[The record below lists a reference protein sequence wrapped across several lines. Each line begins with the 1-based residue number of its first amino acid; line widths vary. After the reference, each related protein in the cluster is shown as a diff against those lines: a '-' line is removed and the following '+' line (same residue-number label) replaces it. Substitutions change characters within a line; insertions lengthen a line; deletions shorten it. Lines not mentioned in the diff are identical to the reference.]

1 MYSLADEGI
10 FFNQRIADTI
20 KGFRKKILDQHILIY
35 QSIMNGNP
43 DEAKKNMQNHILFI
57 KDAILDFLLNEQR
70 EEISF
75 KRLNKI
81 NKRNL

>member
-1 MYSLADEGI
+1 
-10 FFNQRIADTI
+10 
-20 KGFRKKILDQHILIY
+20 
-35 QSIMNGNP
+35 MNSNP

-57 KDAILDFLLNEQR
+57 KDAILDFLLNEER